1 MEASRA
7 GAVRRLQAPECQK
20 LLADFTDS
28 QGHPLREKLESR
40 RLSAADYL
48 QTINFVDGSSTRS
61 CRRGGWVLLVTRP
74 GSGSVGVCPM
84 VGGPFS
90 SRLAEVQLRTPAF
103 AESIVIH
110 EMLHTLGL
118 GEDPPTSLEITRQV
132 QLRCGS

>member
-1 MEASRA
+1 
-7 GAVRRLQAPECQK
+7 
-20 LLADFTDS
+20 
-28 QGHPLREKLESR
+28 
-40 RLSAADYL
+40 
-48 QTINFVDGSSTRS
+48 
-61 CRRGGWVLLVTRP
+61 VTRP

-118 GEDPPTSLEITRQV
+118 GENPPTSLEITRQV